1 MFKLYSSDFTHMLK
15 WVTCLN
21 VNVKHVGV
29 GEIIYCDELTIEEIH
44 FLKSKK
50 VEVKRVLPS
59 INELNLRFSSEVAAF
74 CANFKSSYKSYSSF
88 QWDNSD
94 RSISIVARFEKSP
107 LLILQEKEKEYIL
120 PNYGEDLEE
129 IVTSNW
135 GYIKHKIPS

>member
-1 MFKLYSSDFTHMLK
+1 MLK

-21 VNVKHVGV
+21 VNFQHI

-44 FLKSKK
+44 FLKNKK
-50 VEVKRVLPS
+50 VKVTRVLPS

-94 RSISIVARFEKSP
+94 RSITIVARFEKSP
-107 LLILQEKEKEYIL
+107 LLILQGKEYIL

-135 GYIKHKIPS
+135 GYIKHKIHY